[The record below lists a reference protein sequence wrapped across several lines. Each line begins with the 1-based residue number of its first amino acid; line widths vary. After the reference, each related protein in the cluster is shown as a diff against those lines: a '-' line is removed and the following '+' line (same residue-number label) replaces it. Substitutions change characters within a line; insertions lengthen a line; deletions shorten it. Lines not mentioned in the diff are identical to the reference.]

1 MDEQR
6 ILVIPGSVRRGGLNA
21 ALAQFASGK
30 ARSLGLQVAQ
40 MDLRALE
47 LPVYDG
53 DLEASSGVPPGAHQ
67 LRDAIADS
75 DGLLVV
81 TPEYNGFPPPLVI
94 NAFDWLSRV
103 PAGDSRPDGLKATAG
118 KPVAL
123 LSASPGL
130 YGGLR
135 SINFLRQYLQMA
147 FQMVVV
153 PQQFTLGRAH
163 EAFGP
168 DGELKDPKASQS
180 VVGVVSALAAL
191 AGALRG
197 AEARGR

>member
-94 NAFDWLSRV
+94 NAFD
-103 PAGDSRPDGLKATAG
+103 
-118 KPVAL
+118 
-123 LSASPGL
+123 
-130 YGGLR
+130 
-135 SINFLRQYLQMA
+135 
-147 FQMVVV
+147 
-153 PQQFTLGRAH
+153 
-163 EAFGP
+163 
-168 DGELKDPKASQS
+168 
-180 VVGVVSALAAL
+180 
-191 AGALRG
+191 
-197 AEARGR
+197 